1 MAIKEIYN
9 SYDDALEGLNNN
21 MSIMIGGFGV
31 QGGQPTNLMI
41 ALRDKN
47 IKNLTLIGNVAG
59 ISMITGY
66 GWKDSD
72 KDKII
77 DQSIFFKNKQ
87 VKKIICSFPIPAQRV
102 PVSEIEKSWKNKES
116 EVEIIPQGT
125 LAEKIRAGGA
135 GIPAFYTKTGIGTIV
150 ENEKESKIIGKEKYL
165 LEYALNADVALVK
178 PHIADEFGN
187 LIYKGTSRA
196 FNPIMATAAKLTI
209 VEVDKVISSKR
220 MDPERIGT
228 PGIYVNRIVS
238 KFNEISS

>member
-9 SYDDALEGLNNN
+9 SYDDALEGLTNN

-77 DQSIFFKNKQ
+77 DQSIFFKNF
-87 VKKIICSFPIPAQRV
+87 SNF
-102 PVSEIEKSWKNKES
+102 
-116 EVEIIPQGT
+116 
-125 LAEKIRAGGA
+125 
-135 GIPAFYTKTGIGTIV
+135 
-150 ENEKESKIIGKEKYL
+150 
-165 LEYALNADVALVK
+165 
-178 PHIADEFGN
+178 
-187 LIYKGTSRA
+187 
-196 FNPIMATAAKLTI
+196 
-209 VEVDKVISSKR
+209 
-220 MDPERIGT
+220 
-228 PGIYVNRIVS
+228 
-238 KFNEISS
+238 

>member
-21 MSIMIGGFGV
+21 MSIMIGGFGL

-87 VKKIICSFPIPAQRV
+87 VKKIIKPILQ
-102 PVSEIEKSWKNKES
+102 
-116 EVEIIPQGT
+116 
-125 LAEKIRAGGA
+125 
-135 GIPAFYTKTGIGTIV
+135 
-150 ENEKESKIIGKEKYL
+150 
-165 LEYALNADVALVK
+165 
-178 PHIADEFGN
+178 
-187 LIYKGTSRA
+187 
-196 FNPIMATAAKLTI
+196 
-209 VEVDKVISSKR
+209 
-220 MDPERIGT
+220 
-228 PGIYVNRIVS
+228 
-238 KFNEISS
+238 